1 VSGAVNRSENSIL
14 QKLES
19 IASSDWPDLQA
30 MQVAVLSV
38 GCEIVNADFGAYTG
52 RRDQSLT
59 SLVYRRDFGII
70 DHPADA
76 RSAQVILTRASL
88 VQPPSYLA
96 MPVLIG
102 PMTLGSLAFW
112 SSSNAPISLDADA
125 VAAAQ
130 LLASLLAGQ
139 IAHERLS
146 EQIAYQARHDALTG
160 LPNRL
165 FQRERLEQALDEA
178 RRSKTHL
185 AVVFI
190 DLDRFKQVND
200 TLGHGTGDLL
210 LQQVARRLS
219 RCLHDGNSLARMGG
233 DEFTAIITGFAQEFE
248 ALQTVQ
254 RMLEAVRKPSHI
266 YGYEL
271 FVTASMGVSFY
282 PKDGK
287 DAMSLLQNA
296 DAAMYMAK
304 NQGRDGF
311 CLFSSSRTEEALEHF
326 ELENYLRRAVENQEL
341 ELLYQPQV
349 DRENRLVGFEVLLVW
364 YHPKLGKI
372 SPAQFIPIA
381 EETGMIVPI
390 GSWVLDSALKQ
401 AAAWRSLG
409 FPELRVSVNVSPLQL
424 DQKDFVDR
432 IATLL
437 EEHKVPPKCLD
448 LEITESVV
456 VKDNF
461 ETANR
466 LQALLALGIRITI
479 DDFGTGYSS
488 LSYLKQIP
496 AHAIKIDRSFFRE
509 DRQGTNRLEL
519 IRAIVTMAHSLG
531 LQVTAEG
538 IEENEQLEMAR
549 EAGCDEMQGH
559 RFGIA
564 LRAQAAERYL
574 KRSANQ
580 GSVLPKGSRG

>member
-1 VSGAVNRSENSIL
+1 MKRSENSIL
-14 QKLES
+14 QKLQS
-19 IASSDWPDLQA
+19 ITSSEWPDLQA
-30 MQVAVLSV
+30 MQVAVLSL
-38 GCEIVNADFGAYTG
+38 GCEIVNADLGAYTG
-52 RRDQSLT
+52 RREQSLT

-76 RSAQVILTRASL
+76 RSAQVILTRTSL
-88 VQPPSYLA
+88 VQPPSYLST
-96 MPVLIG
+96 PVLIG

-112 SSSNAPISLDADA
+112 SSSNAHISLDADA
-125 VAAAQ
+125 VAAVE

-326 ELENYLRRAVENQEL
+326 ELENYLRRAVENKEL

-401 AAAWRSLG
+401 AAAWRGLG

-424 DQKDFVDR
+424 DQKGFVET
-432 IATLL
+432 IANLL
-437 EEHKVPPKCLD
+437 EEHKVPPRCLD

-564 LRAQAAERYL
+564 LRAEAAERYL
-574 KRSANQ
+574 KRSMSQ
-580 GSVLPKGSRG
+580 GSAAPKANGN